1 MQKTQTIYITEYDFE
16 RLHEMLRTARHSG
29 FTQDC
34 VEKLKEEIERARIVS
49 SEKIPS
55 DLVTMNS
62 RIVLEDEQTYQ
73 EFTFQVVFPS
83 DSDVDAGKISILA
96 PVGRAILGYKVGDT
110 VEWKAP
116 RGMRRLKITKM
127 LYQPESEGDMYQ

>member
-1 MQKTQTIYITEYDFE
+1 MQKTRTIYITEYDFE
-16 RLHEMLRTARHSG
+16 RLQEMLRTARHSG
-29 FTQDC
+29 YTQDC

-49 SEKIPS
+49 SEKIPG

-96 PVGRAILGYKVGDT
+96 PVGRALLGYKVGDT

-116 RGMRRLKITKM
+116 RGMRRLKIIKM
-127 LYQPESEGDMYQ
+127 LYQPESEGDLYQ